1 VDIGYAV
8 RIMKMPPLNA
18 ISDRFWKALDQ
29 LVEAAY
35 IVIDRP
41 AGTEHPRYHGFIYP
55 LNYGYLEGTKAV
67 DSGGVDVWV
76 GSQPREITGIV
87 LTVDLLK
94 KDAEV
99 KILVGCSPDE
109 MRTIEA
115 VHNEKSQSGVLIRRS
130 PGDMR

>member
-1 VDIGYAV
+1 
-8 RIMKMPPLNA
+8 MMMPSSNEF
-18 ISDRFWKALDQ
+18 SGRFWEALEQ
-29 LVEAAY
+29 LVGASE

-41 AGTEHPRYHGFIYP
+41 AGTEHPRHSGFVYP
-55 LNYGYLEGTKAV
+55 LDYGYLAGTTTI
-67 DSGGVDVWV
+67 DGGGVDVWV
-76 GSQPREITGIV
+76 GSRSREITGVV
-87 LTVDLLK
+87 LTVDLDK